1 MLVIGGLLYLLSGGD
16 EDRMKQGKS
25 IVVYS
30 LIGIT
35 IALSALVLVNMVVG
49 WFV

>member
-1 MLVIGGLLYLLSGGD
+1 MLIIGGLMYLTSAGD
-16 EDRMKQGKS
+16 EERMNKGKS

-35 IALSALVLVNMVVG
+35 VALSALVLVTMVVG